1 MLTAMKYAT
10 FARFA
15 YVYLNDLSTEIVQM
29 RRALDV
35 TCFKCENI
43 LIFNDFPQVS
53 LNSWNLLFWEEGNWI
68 SFYCFNTRINLHFE

>member
-1 MLTAMKYAT
+1 MFLQISVVIFGNKENPRIRYMLSAMKYST

-15 YVYLNDLSTEIVQM
+15 YVYLSDQSTEIVKM
-29 RRALDV
+29 RQALDI

-53 LNSWNLLFWEEGNWI
+53 
-68 SFYCFNTRINLHFE
+68 